1 MLEFIEHHPTPTA
14 VISTLVI
21 CLMPWITSDPSKN
34 YTDKQMR
41 IPSDTACASQL
52 FNDSLAV
59 DVLKAFEAGS
69 FNRGGLDGHE
79 LDGLVGASTDSERIA
94 VVRKGKCFGYFNV
107 NSKFAVIYAGS
118 ATKMPPPH

>member
-14 VISTLVI
+14 IISTLVI

-34 YTDKQMR
+34 YTDKR
-41 IPSDTACASQL
+41 IRVSSDTACANQL
-52 FNDSLAV
+52 FDDSLAV
-59 DVLKAFEAGS
+59 DVVTALEDGN
-69 FNRGGLDGHE
+69 FNREGLDGHE
-79 LDGLVGASTDSERIA
+79 LDGLVGASTDSEQVA

-118 ATKMPPPH
+118 AIKMPPPH

>member
-21 CLMPWITSDPSKN
+21 CLMPWMTSDPSEN
-34 YTDKQMR
+34 YTDKRIR
-41 IPSDTACASQL
+41 IPSDTTCANQL

-59 DVLKAFEAGS
+59 DVLKAFKDGS
-69 FNRGGLDGHE
+69 FNREDLDGHE
-79 LDGLVGASTDSERIA
+79 LDGLVGAPTGSEQVA

-107 NSKFAVIYAGS
+107 SSKFAVIYAGS
-118 ATKMPPPH
+118 AVKMPPPH